1 MKLSYCIII
10 TKYIERLHIFSR
22 DIVALAKS
30 KCCIADFNLFSVYHF
45 LSLCLVN
52 NLVLKVK
59 FVSDEMIV
67 NTA

>member
-1 MKLSYCIII
+1 M
-10 TKYIERLHIFSR
+10 FSR
-22 DIVALAKS
+22 DIAALAKS
-30 KCCIADFNLFSVYHF
+30 KYCIADFKLFSVYHF

-67 NTA
+67 KTA